1 MHTDEQNQA
10 VNPFKADS
18 WLVHQQLVEASSNAR
33 TSNLGNLINAAIT
46 LVLMSPRVPIGLL
59 VVGAL
64 LMAAMLVW
72 RGLIAARLAEIV
84 PTDADLANFG
94 RQFEINASALG
105 AVWGIGVGL
114 LMWYATPTE
123 QTFLGIVGA
132 GMMGAGTLGYRTH
145 PSASKAYVLAGLPG
159 YVGGLT
165 ALGGVVGMA
174 AIGLLC
180 SYVFVLLAIVATI
193 SKNFEKRIEHERELV
208 RSKDTIGLLLN
219 EFAEQGSDW
228 LFELDEGGGVVN
240 PSVRFAE
247 ASRRPI
253 ETLTAKNFLDIFEPG
268 REASLL
274 AQHFA
279 ADRLFRRQIVP
290 LTVGGLQYW
299 WSVSA
304 RKVEAPDTGWRGVI
318 TDITAQRQAE
328 QQVNYLAHFDG
339 MTNLSNRFR
348 FNDKLYRALTRDEGH
363 AGIMYLDLDNFK
375 SINDTLGHAMGD
387 RLLQEAARR
396 LEKCAP
402 NAEIIA
408 RLGGDEFAI
417 LFAKPTMDRMDD
429 VAAAIIEELSRPIQL
444 GDHQVVIGTSI
455 GIACGPGQ
463 GRDTET
469 LVRNADLA
477 LYAAKSGGRNRWMRF
492 ETGMDEAAQQRRL
505 IEMDLRGALA
515 KDEMCL
521 HYQPLIAADTGETT
535 GYEALI
541 RWEHPGRG
549 TVMPND
555 FIPIA
560 EETGLIVQIGEWV
573 IRQAIDDLATW
584 PTHISVS
591 VNLSPAQMRSPS
603 LIQTLVNALARTGVD
618 AGRVCFEITETVLM
632 QDSDANVETLH
643 KLRGIGVQIALDDF
657 GTGYSSLNYL
667 RSFPFSKIKI
677 DRCFVAD
684 IDKNADCLAIIRSVV
699 SLANSLGMTTTAE
712 GVEREEQMALLCAE
726 GCSEVQG
733 YLFSKA
739 VAAEELTDLRNPKPR
754 PEQRLVYM
762 EEMRRKLEAAP
773 AQSQAA

>member
-1 MHTDEQNQA
+1 METNGENQGLA
-10 VNPFKADS
+10 PRSTES
-18 WLVHQQLVEASSNAR
+18 WLLHQQLLEGTSNAR

-46 LVLMSPRVPIGLL
+46 L
-59 VVGAL
+59 AL
-64 LMAAMLVW
+64 LSSHIPFYWLALGVIIMTAMLVW
-72 RGLIAARLAEIV
+72 RGMIAAWLTKRA
-84 PTDADLANFG
+84 PTDASIAQLS
-94 RQFEINASALG
+94 RQFEINAGALG
-105 AVWGIGVGL
+105 MVWGVGIGL
-114 LMWYATPTE
+114 LMWWGTPAE
-123 QTFLGIVGA
+123 QTFLGLMA
-132 GMMGAGTLGYRTH
+132 SGMMGAGTLGYRTH
-145 PSASKAYVLAGLPG
+145 PRASKAYILCSIPGYSAGLM
-159 YVGGLT
+159 
-165 ALGGVVGMA
+165 AMGGVEGIA
-174 AIGLLC
+174 ATGLLC
-180 SYVFVLLAIVATI
+180 SYVFVLLAIVGKIAA
-193 SKNFEKRIEHERELV
+193 NFEVRIAHEREVV
-208 RSKDTIGLLLN
+208 RGKETIGLLLN

-228 LFELDEGGGVVN
+228 LFELDEHHRIVN

-247 ASRRPI
+247 ASHRQL
-253 ETLTAKNFLDIFEPG
+253 ETLSGKAFLSMFEPG
-268 REASLL
+268 HERDMLGEHLEAG
-274 AQHFA
+274 
-279 ADRLFRRQIVP
+279 RLFRRQIVP

-304 RKVEAPDTGWRGVI
+304 RTVEAPDTGWRGVI

-363 AGIMYLDLDNFK
+363 AGILYLDLDNFK

-402 NAEIIA
+402 NAEVIA

-417 LFAKPTMDRMDD
+417 LFSRQTMTCMEDISS
-429 VAAAIIEELSRPIQL
+429 AIVEELSRPIQL

-455 GIACGPGQ
+455 GIACGPGH
-463 GRDTET
+463 GVDTET
-469 LVRNADLA
+469 LARNADLA

-492 ETGMDEAAQQRRL
+492 EAGMDEVAKERRL

-515 KDEMCL
+515 KDEMRL
-521 HYQPLIAADTGETT
+521 HYQPLVSAGSGDTV

-541 RWEHPGRG
+541 RWEHPDRG

-584 PTHISVS
+584 PSHISVS

-603 LIQTLVNALARTGVD
+603 LIQTLVNALARTGID
-618 AGRVCFEITETVLM
+618 AGRICLEITETVLM
-632 QDSDANVETLH
+632 QDSDANIETLH
-643 KLRGIGVQIALDDF
+643 KLRNVGVQIALDDF

-684 IDKNADCLAIIRSVV
+684 IDKNADCQAIIRSVV
-699 SLANSLGMTTTAE
+699 TLANSLGMTTTAE
-712 GVEREEQMALLCAE
+712 GVERQEQMDLLRSE

-739 VAAEELTDLRNPKPR
+739 VAADELTDLRNPKPR
-754 PEQRLVYM
+754 PEQRLVHM
-762 EEMRRKLEAAP
+762 EEMRRKLELGEGQA
-773 AQSQAA
+773 QAA